1 MASEQFRRQLR
12 REAEQWRV
20 DGLIQ
25 PSQYDRL
32 STQYQFEALEAGAR
46 DRFILVLLGL
56 GSILLGLGVITFVAA
71 NWQAISRVGKLALL
85 LSLFLVANATGFYL
99 LKRPLDASGRERW
112 THRLGH
118 GLLLLGALVLGAN
131 LALSGQLF
139 HRSGAAYELCLVWG
153 LGVLLMAFGLRLPS
167 LGLLAILLMGIG
179 YWWGL
184 QEISRTGTLMGLSL
198 LMRYMP
204 LVVGGLFTLLA
215 YWCRSRIIFGAG
227 AIALVSSL
235 EVAIADAGH
244 QVSDIPGVTV
254 AIAFTLPAALL
265 WSYDDAL
272 WWRLLNRPLPLARSF
287 RPVAQALALVW
298 LTGLTYL
305 MSFHNFWRLPSDQPV
320 FGKQL
325 STLFTDGAPLLLNPN
340 LFVLTA
346 LTLLSWFYLA
356 YPRHRGSYWGLAQRD
371 VVMLLLIAAVGLV
384 ALWNWGIYPILAIG
398 TYLYNVLLFLLAA
411 SFIRQGLAKGNRILF
426 WCGMSTLILQIL
438 SRILE
443 YDTGLLL
450 KSVVFLLC
458 GVGVMLVGLWFERY
472 VRTLTPS
479 TLTPAPQEETV

>member
-25 PSQYDRL
+25 PPQYDRM
-32 STQYQFEALEAGAR
+32 SEQYQFESLEAGAR

-56 GSILLGLGVITFVAA
+56 GSILLGLGIITFVAA
-71 NWQAISRVGKLALL
+71 NWQAVSRAGKLTLL

-99 LKRPLDASGRERW
+99 LKRPLDALGQERW
-112 THRLGH
+112 PHRLGH

-139 HRSGAAYELCLVWG
+139 HRTGAAYELCLVWG
-153 LGVLLMAFGLRLPS
+153 LGVLLMAFGLRLTS

-179 YWWGL
+179 YWWGI
-184 QEISRTGTLMGLSL
+184 QEISSTGTLMGLSL

-204 LVVGGLFTLLA
+204 LVAGGLFTLLA
-215 YWCRSRIIFGAG
+215 YWCRSRLIFGAG

-235 EVAIADAGH
+235 EVAIADAAH
-244 QVSDIPGVTV
+244 QISGIPGMAL
-254 AIAFTLPAALL
+254 AIAFSLPPALL

-272 WWRLLNRPLPLARSF
+272 WWRLLNRPLPLTRSF
-287 RPVAQALALVW
+287 REAAQALSLVF

-305 MSFHNFWRLPSDQPV
+305 LSFHHFWQVPPDQPA
-320 FGKQL
+320 FSKQL
-325 STLFTDGAPLLLNPN
+325 STLLADGAPLVLNPN
-340 LFVLTA
+340 LLGLTA

-356 YPRHRGSYWGLAQRD
+356 YPRHRGSTWGLAQRD
-371 VVMLLLIAAVGLV
+371 AVMLLLISAVGLI
-384 ALWNWGIYPILAIG
+384 ALCNWSIQPIPNLG

-411 SFIRQGLAKGNRILF
+411 SCIRQGLAKGNRILF
-426 WCGMSTLILQIL
+426 WYGMITLILQIL

-472 VRTLTPS
+472 VRTLSPS
-479 TLTPAPQEETV
+479 SLTLAPQEETL

>member
-32 STQYQFEALEAGAR
+32 SEQYQFEALEAGAR

-71 NWQAISRVGKLALL
+71 NWQAISRVGKLSLL
-85 LSLFLVANATGFYL
+85 LSLFLIANAAGFYL
-99 LKRPLDASGRERW
+99 LKRPLDTSGRERW

-139 HRSGAAYELCLVWG
+139 HRSGSAYELCLVWG
-153 LGVLLMAFGLRLPS
+153 LGVLLMAFGLRMTS

-184 QEISRTGTLMGLSL
+184 EEASRTGMLTGLSL

-204 LVVGGLFTLLA
+204 LVAGGLFILLA

-235 EVAIADAGH
+235 EVAIADAAH
-244 QVSDIPGVTV
+244 QVSGIPGITV

-272 WWRLLNRPLPLARSF
+272 WWRLLNRPLPLSRSF
-287 RPVAQALALVW
+287 RPVAQALSLVW

-305 MSFHNFWRLPSDQPV
+305 MSFHNFWYSPSDQPV

-325 STLFTDGAPLLLNPN
+325 SRLFADGAPLLLNPN

-356 YPRHRGSYWGLAQRD
+356 YPRHRGSHWGLAQRD

-384 ALWNWGIYPILAIG
+384 ALWNWGIYPILEIG

-458 GVGVMLVGLWFERY
+458 GVGVMFVGLWFERY
-472 VRTLTPS
+472 VRTLAPS

>member
-71 NWQAISRVGKLALL
+71 NWQAISRGGKLALL

-139 HRSGAAYELCLVWG
+139 HRSGSAYELCLVWG

-204 LVVGGLFTLLA
+204 LVAGGLFTLLA

-235 EVAIADAGH
+235 EVAIADAAH
-244 QVSDIPGVTV
+244 QVSGIPGITV

-272 WWRLLNRPLPLARSF
+272 WWRLLNRPLPLSRSF
-287 RPVAQALALVW
+287 RPVAQALSLVW

-305 MSFHNFWRLPSDQPV
+305 MSFHYFWRLPSDQPV

-325 STLFTDGAPLLLNPN
+325 STLFADGAPLLLNPS

-356 YPRHRGSYWGLAQRD
+356 YPRHRGSHWGLVQRD
-371 VVMLLLIAAVGLV
+371 IVMLLLIAAVGLV
-384 ALWNWGIYPILAIG
+384 ALWNWGIYPILEIG

-450 KSVVFLLC
+450 KSVVFLMC
-458 GVGVMLVGLWFERY
+458 GVGVMLVGFWFERY